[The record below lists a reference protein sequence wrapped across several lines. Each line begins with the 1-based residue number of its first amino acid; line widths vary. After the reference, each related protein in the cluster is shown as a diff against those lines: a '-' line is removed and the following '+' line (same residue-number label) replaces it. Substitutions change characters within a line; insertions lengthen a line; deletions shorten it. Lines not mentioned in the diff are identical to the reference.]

1 MHFVFCVIINY
12 TVNLNKKKIKV
23 NFVDKKNKTT
33 HLCTFSFHQ
42 IGQEKYMV
50 KSNDEDE
57 SNNFIDTG

>member
-12 TVNLNKKKIKV
+12 TVNLNKKNEIE
-23 NFVDKKNKTT
+23 FCRKKTPT

-42 IGQEKYMV
+42 IGQEKYIV

-57 SNNFIDTG
+57 SNYFIDTD